1 MNNKEKKRKG
11 IILSGGTGSRLSPIT
26 KGVSKQ
32 LLPIYDKPMIY
43 YPLSTLMLAGIREIL
58 IIVTPQDHEAFKKLL
73 GNGSHL
79 GIEISYEI
87 QSSPDGLA
95 QAFLIGNDFIS
106 GSPVVLILGD
116 NLYHGNDLTNLLKE
130 INYSQKGATVFACF
144 VKDPERYGVP
154 VFNSDGKILCVEEKP
169 LKPQSKYAITG
180 LYFYDETVVEKTSK
194 LKPSSRGELE
204 ITDLNNLY
212 LKEGS
217 LSVDFMTKGTAWF
230 DTGNFDSLHDASS
243 YVKTIQERHGIMI
256 GSPEEIAWR
265 LGWINDEQL
274 IKLAESFLKNNYGK
288 NLLGLLN
295 ENF

>member
-1 MNNKEKKRKG
+1 
-11 IILSGGTGSRLSPIT
+11 
-26 KGVSKQ
+26 
-32 LLPIYDKPMIY
+32 MIY

-58 IIVTPQDHEAFKKLL
+58 IIVTPQDHAAFEKLL

-79 GIEISYEI
+79 GISISYEI
-87 QSSPDGLA
+87 QSSPDGIA
-95 QAFLIGNDFIS
+95 QAFLIGDSFIS

-116 NLYHGNDLTNLLKE
+116 NLYYGNDLTKFIRE
-130 INYSQKGATVFACF
+130 INYDHKGAKVLACF

-154 VFNSDGKILCVEEKP
+154 VFNSDGKVLFIEEKP
-169 LKPQSKYAITG
+169 LKPQSRYAITG
-180 LYFYDETVVEKTSK
+180 IYFYDETVVEKTSK

-217 LSVDFMTKGTAWF
+217 LSVDLMSRGTAWF

-256 GSPEEIAWR
+256 GSPEEIAWT
-265 LGWINDEQL
+265 LGWIDDEQL
-274 IKLAESFLKNNYGK
+274 IKLAENYIKNNYGK

-295 ENF
+295 KNF